1 MKIKKIILR
10 ILKWLSPKETTIMDN
25 KHIIL
30 KHLFSSD
37 FQELSIKESIELFKD
52 VEKDFNAEL
61 SKKYI
66 EAQIIIADIEEYNK
80 EYQIQGS
87 NEITKTKV
95 EEFLNQ
101 S

>member
-1 MKIKKIILR
+1 
-10 ILKWLSPKETTIMDN
+10 MDN

-52 VEKDFNAEL
+52 VEKDFNSEL

-66 EAQIIIADIEEYNK
+66 EAQIIIADIDEYNK
-80 EYQIQGS
+80 EYQIHGS
-87 NEITKTKV
+87 NEIPKINV
-95 EEFLNQ
+95 GGFLNQ

>member
-1 MKIKKIILR
+1 
-10 ILKWLSPKETTIMDN
+10 MDN

-52 VEKDFNAEL
+52 VEKDFNSEL

-80 EYQIQGS
+80 EYLGQEKIVVMK
-87 NEITKTKV
+87 NTP
-95 EEFLNQ
+95 EEFLK
-101 S
+101 SS

>member
-1 MKIKKIILR
+1 
-10 ILKWLSPKETTIMDN
+10 LKWLSPKETTIMDN

-52 VEKDFNAEL
+52 VEKDFNSEL

-80 EYQIQGS
+80 EYLGQEKIVVMK
-87 NEITKTKV
+87 NTP
-95 EEFLNQ
+95 EEFLK
-101 S
+101 SS